1 SEAMARTIADIRAE
15 LGVSIVLVEHNMA
28 FVMGIADRVT
38 VLDFGERIAEGT
50 PAEVQDDPQVLN
62 AYLGT
67 RDGGSAV
74 SGDGQASEEA
84 GT

>member
-1 SEAMARTIADIRAE
+1 MARTIADIRAE

-38 VLDFGERIAEGT
+38 VLDFGERISHGT
-50 PAEVQDDPQVLN
+50 PAEVQDDPQVLH

-74 SGDGQASEEA
+74 SGDEGASEE
-84 GT
+84 GRS